1 MDPETLKYYSDFA
14 DKYYD
19 ECIVRNIVQTADN
32 RRVAWSC
39 TDLLCKKNPGGQLVP
54 IPALPAGFAF
64 NPLTVRFHSYLR
76 QDTNNPLRDCLLKK
90 AMLEARADDLITI
103 LQDLGSFA
111 NAVGVLTAYQAACA
125 NPANAAIV
133 ADIPLYDNRSL
144 CTLVC
149 LVMRIALTPTRAV
162 DPETVQTVQTWGY
175 RCGFNVP
182 CLNIG
187 DTYAHADTVLQLLFS
202 ASNAAERACVKQ
214 VFCKIQQL

>member
-1 MDPETLKYYSDFA
+1 MDPETLKYFSEFVDE
-14 DKYYD
+14 YYD
-19 ECIVRNIVQTADN
+19 KCIVQNIVQTADAQ
-32 RRVAWSC
+32 RAALCC

-54 IPALPAGFAF
+54 IPALPAGFAY

-103 LQDLGSFA
+103 LQDLGCFA

-149 LVMRIALTPTRAV
+149 LALRNALTPTRAV
-162 DPETVQTVQTWGY
+162 DPETVLTVQTWGY
-175 RCGFNVP
+175 RCGFDDQ

-187 DTYAHADTVLQLLFS
+187 DTYADADNILQALL
-202 ASNAAERACVKQ
+202 AATNPAERADVKR